1 VRLVLAVV
9 FLAVATIAACGAV
22 TIAFG
27 REERL
32 AARIGGAVVCAI
44 ATAGCVIAAVSV
56 MG

>member
-1 VRLVLAVV
+1 VRLVLAVA
-9 FLAVATIAACGAV
+9 FLAVATIAACGM

-32 AARIGGAVVCAI
+32 AARIGGAVVCAL
-44 ATAGCVIAAVSV
+44 AAAGCALAAVSV